1 MDVFLSFGY
10 SDISLDLVGDQYP
23 DIIEELE
30 SNEYK
35 YWCEKYFVVFL
46 REEGK
51 RFVCKWDDGCLMCP
65 GYVPRIGYRHISCDI
80 DTINDFISVCEA
92 FYAKIKSWGKTTLFS
107 RLTADFLERS
117 GYHTELPFQLENSR
131 IEIIRSKIPIRGD
144 LLQSPYIGEEYAFLR
159 LLIAM
164 KRSRLLVC
172 LPLI

>member
-1 MDVFLSFGY
+1 MDFIEVNMMNSKEGEIDGFLEEVDSIPTLLRHGDCYEDVVTYSSCDIIGLGIDVDIHQNMMDVFLSFGY

-80 DTINDFISVCEA
+80 
-92 FYAKIKSWGKTTLFS
+92 
-107 RLTADFLERS
+107 
-117 GYHTELPFQLENSR
+117 
-131 IEIIRSKIPIRGD
+131 IP
-144 LLQSPYIGEEYAFLR
+144 
-159 LLIAM
+159 
-164 KRSRLLVC
+164 
-172 LPLI
+172 